1 MNQLLKEKQ
10 VLPIDSKDNCV
21 VEKFLGSGGQGE
33 VYQVSLQG
41 QFYALKWYY
50 PKMATAEQK
59 AGLEN
64 LIRIGAPNNK
74 FLWPKFLLTH
84 PDNNTFGYI
93 MPLRLPQYKGIND
106 LMRRRVEPSFKALAL
121 AGVHLANSF
130 LKLHA
135 KGLCYRD
142 ISFGNLFFD
151 PITGDIQI
159 CDNDN
164 VTTNLDPF
172 VSILGTPRFTAPEIV
187 RGEAHPSTSTDLFSL
202 AVLMHYMLF
211 VHHPLEGA
219 QEAKIHAFDL
229 PAMTNL
235 YGKNPIYI
243 YDPINITNRP
253 VPGLHDNAIEF
264 WKTYPTFIKQVFID
278 AFTIGLNPNTRVMET
293 VWRDNMARL
302 RDSLIYCSCGAENFH
317 DSTIYESTGR
327 TTICWSCRKPT
338 TLPPRLK
345 VGKFLIMLNADTMLY
360 PFHVDNSIGCEYSNQ
375 IAKVSQ
381 HPTNKNL
388 WGLQNLSK
396 DKWTVMTAE
405 GAITEVMS
413 GKNVSLINGIKINFG
428 KTEGEIKI

>member
-10 VLPIDSKDNCV
+10 VLPIDSKENCV

-41 QFYALKWYY
+41 QSYALKWYY

-64 LIRIGAPNNK
+64 LIKIGAPNDK
-74 FLWPKFLLTH
+74 FLWPKFLLTN
-84 PDNNTFGYI
+84 PYNNTFGYI

-164 VTTNLDPF
+164 VTTNHDPF
-172 VSILGTPRFTAPEIV
+172 VSVLGTPRFTAPEIV
-187 RGEAHPSTSTDLFSL
+187 RGEAHPSTNTDQFSL

-229 PAMTNL
+229 PAMTRL
-235 YGKNPIYI
+235 YGINPIYI

-253 VPGLHDNAIEF
+253 VPGLHDNAIVF

-278 AFTIGLNPNTRVMET
+278 AFTTGLNPNTRVMET

-302 RDSLIYCSCGAENFH
+302 RDSLIYCNCGAENFH
-317 DSTIYESTGR
+317 DSTIYDATGK
-327 TTICWSCRKPT
+327 TTICWSCGKPT

-345 VGKFLIMLNADTMLY
+345 VGRILIMLNADTMLY
-360 PFHVDNSIGCEYSNQ
+360 PFHVDNSIFCEYANP

-381 HPTNKNL
+381 HPTNKNQL
-388 WGLQNLSK
+388 GLQNLTA
-396 DKWTVMTAE
+396 DKWTVTTPNGSMTD
-405 GAITEVMS
+405 VLP
-413 GKNVSLINGIKINFG
+413 GKNVSLNNGIKIHFG
-428 KTEGEIKI
+428 RTEGEIKV

>member
-41 QFYALKWYY
+41 QSYALKWYY

-64 LIRIGAPNNK
+64 LIRTGAPNNK

-151 PITGDIQI
+151 PVTGDIQI

-172 VSILGTPRFTAPEIV
+172 VSVLGTPRFTAPEIV

-202 AVLMHYMLF
+202 AVLIHYMLF

-229 PAMTNL
+229 PAMTKL

-302 RDSLIYCSCGAENFH
+302 RDSLIYCSCGAENFY
-317 DSTIYESTGR
+317 DSIIYESTGR

-345 VGKFLIMLNADTMLY
+345 VGRSLIMLNADTMLY
-360 PFHVDNSIGCEYSNQ
+360 PFHVDNSIGCEYSDQ

-381 HPTNKNL
+381 HPTNKSL
-388 WGLQNLSK
+388 WGLKNFSK